1 MTALIE
7 QLASDKLDRGT
18 VAFAYAIGI
27 AVGGLVAAFFLAAIV

>member
-18 VAFAYAIGI
+18 VAIAYAVGI
-27 AVGGLVAAFFLAAIV
+27 AVGSAVAAFLLIAIS

>member
-7 QLASDKLDRGT
+7 QLASDKLDRNT

-27 AVGGLVAAFFLAAIV
+27 AVGVAVTAFFLTAVS

>member
-18 VAFAYAIGI
+18 VVFAYAIGI
-27 AVGGLVAAFFLAAIV
+27 AVGIAVSAFFLLAVA